1 MFLYLKGAVC
11 VLTKAPR
18 GTKDILPAEVPQWR
32 FFEEKAREAC
42 RLFGYSEIRIPM
54 FEHTELFLRGVGE
67 VTDIVAKEMYTFTDK
82 GGRSLTLRP
91 EGTASVA
98 RAYLEHKMQGEA
110 QPVKVFYT
118 GPMFRYDRPQAGR
131 YRQFHQFGVEAFGS
145 QEPALDAEVVMLAL
159 FFLQSLGLDK
169 LTLHLNSVGC
179 PECRSRYRESLRAA
193 LRGKVKELCPDCGER
208 YEKNPLRIL
217 DCKNERCQAV
227 TKEAPLLADELCN
240 GCREHFAAVRAALDA
255 LGVAYL
261 LNPRLV
267 RGLDYYTKTAF
278 EIMAPGL
285 GAQSSICGG
294 GRYDHLVATIGGPDI
309 PGIGFAIGIER
320 VLLALAAAGSG
331 GAEAAAPDVFVAT
344 AGVTPAEALPY
355 VMELRKAGL
364 AAEMDFLNRSLKA
377 QLKLADKKGI
387 RYVVLLG
394 EAELQAGQA
403 TVKDMQSGMQEA
415 VSLGGLCAYLAERLK
430 EEN

>member
-1 MFLYLKGAVC
+1 M
-11 VLTKAPR
+11 LTKAPR
-18 GTKDILPAEVPQWR
+18 GTKDILPAEVPRWC
-32 FFEEKAREAC
+32 FFEQKAREAC

-67 VTDIVAKEMYTFTDK
+67 VTDIVAKEMYTFTDR

-145 QEPALDAEVVMLAL
+145 QEPALDAEVIMLAL
-159 FFLQSLGLDK
+159 FFFRSLGLDG
-169 LTLHLNSVGC
+169 LALHLNSVGC
-179 PECRSRYRESLRAA
+179 PECRSRYRESLLAA
-193 LRGKVKELCPDCGER
+193 LRDRVRELCPDCSER

-217 DCKNERCQAV
+217 DCKNKHCRAV
-227 TKEAPLLADELCN
+227 TKTVPLLADELCTA
-240 GCREHFAAVRAALDA
+240 CREHFAAVRAALDA
-255 LGVAYL
+255 LGVEYVL
-261 LNPRLV
+261 DPRLV

-285 GAQSSICGG
+285 GAQSSVCGG
-294 GRYDHLVATIGGPDI
+294 GRYDHLLATIGGPDI

-320 VLLALAAAGSG
+320 VLLALAAAGI
-331 GAEAAAPDVFVAT
+331 EA
-344 AGVTPAEALPY
+344 
-355 VMELRKAGL
+355 
-364 AAEMDFLNRSLKA
+364 
-377 QLKLADKKGI
+377 
-387 RYVVLLG
+387 
-394 EAELQAGQA
+394 
-403 TVKDMQSGMQEA
+403 
-415 VSLGGLCAYLAERLK
+415 
-430 EEN
+430 